1 MTHARLRE
9 LLLMWEEDDLSPP
22 EAEELSRLLDGSPDA
37 RRELIDHFMVTN
49 QAYLHFKAEAA
60 ESQTDGL
67 DAASRQDGRGRPMA
81 RPRSH
86 RRRRLPG
93 MSGRPNRAWGS
104 WGVASAAAAVLIVAL
119 GLLFTLP
126 QQTRPARSGGPDLAA
141 SAPPPDVAIAA
152 KAPVGR
158 LTRAGAGVEVR
169 DGMEGAW
176 SSAGN
181 GVAVHPADWLRTG
194 DSRATVALDSGG
206 LLCLDTRTT
215 MSFGERLPRAETYVT
230 SGTIYADT
238 AGGRGLRVRTAH
250 GSFEDIGTRFGVE
263 VCPEYSQVMVLDGEV
278 RASNDTGSVSVGP
291 SSQVRVAGPS
301 QPMGPAEVVPDLA
314 SRFAWALGGEPA
326 PTETRTI
333 DVGSTWNHD
342 GELEAPV
349 RTAYDGRDG
358 VWRTHPSCDTAPF
371 RWLGTLELAEGC
383 AHFLEIDVNTHP
395 SPPGD
400 TEHACDWVLVV
411 VADGE
416 ELLRKTIEGNG
427 WQTVRVDLT
436 RFAGREAAL
445 ELWNTAGG
453 RFAWFFEYGYWG
465 QVRLS
470 SQRRT
475 EAGDDGNR

>member
-1 MTHARLRE
+1 
-9 LLLMWEEDDLSPP
+9 
-22 EAEELSRLLDGSPDA
+22 
-37 RRELIDHFMVTN
+37 
-49 QAYLHFKAEAA
+49 
-60 ESQTDGL
+60 
-67 DAASRQDGRGRPMA
+67 
-81 RPRSH
+81 
-86 RRRRLPG
+86 
-93 MSGRPNRAWGS
+93 
-104 WGVASAAAAVLIVAL
+104 
-119 GLLFTLP
+119 
-126 QQTRPARSGGPDLAA
+126 
-141 SAPPPDVAIAA
+141 
-152 KAPVGR
+152 
-158 LTRAGAGVEVR
+158 
-169 DGMEGAW
+169 
-176 SSAGN
+176 
-181 GVAVHPADWLRTG
+181 
-194 DSRATVALDSGG
+194 
-206 LLCLDTRTT
+206 

-238 AGGRGLRVRTAH
+238 TGGRGLCVRTAH